1 MEGKQNQVGC
11 HPSATPHKLLVHQ
24 FKQSNASTNP
34 VLLRTKENVS
44 SCSDTDHHQSLTRSV
59 IVHLVWPQ
67 RVRLWQEYWASLG
80 NIQTES
86 AGFSV
91 LSFSSTPLPL
101 ATIMHSFCTG
111 GCCHSINRN
120 VHKND
125 ASWRNWIS
133 VLGSL
138 CGNKT
143 TPISR
148 VLAMHFKSTSRQ
160 VVLSQIE
167 RKIVHSGC
175 ACLLRITS
183 RHSCI
188 THQSL
193 QLQQNSMCNNLQ
205 QNQSEQSKGLGD
217 EGEGLRFG
225 PDGPR
230 TRTEWTGSC
239 TLVTLDCLAQSD

>member
-1 MEGKQNQVGC
+1 MTSWHKTGA
-11 HPSATPHKLLVHQ
+11 HPFYLGMYIHIYTHIYVHKYTSQKECLHIFWVR
-24 FKQSNASTNP
+24 STNESIQKLFVVWNKVSERGSTSLSARIAGEAKP
-34 VLLRTKENVS
+34 SWLPSLCNTSQTAGPPIQTKQCKHQSSLTQNERNVS

-138 CGNKT
+138 CGKKT

-175 ACLLRITS
+175 AC
-183 RHSCI
+183 SC
-188 THQSL
+188 
-193 QLQQNSMCNNLQ
+193 
-205 QNQSEQSKGLGD
+205 E
-217 EGEGLRFG
+217 
-225 PDGPR
+225 
-230 TRTEWTGSC
+230 
-239 TLVTLDCLAQSD
+239 